1 MHLYLM
7 RLHWVFFIK
16 QSLLSVT
23 YYCRWK
29 MNLFRLKNYETV
41 GVRYFITITSQNI
54 DGYCFLFNR
63 MNGLG
68 SLSRCKL
75 RCSSRNL
82 YGLKY
87 VAASSVLHFILIKK
101 VYPFVHLS
109 LTPYLFLWFFFIC
122 IPNYQNIC
130 FFFFRVQLGHVW
142 CLIPTLFCEPQ

>member
-1 MHLYLM
+1 MEIDASVSYETSLS
-7 RLHWVFFIK
+7 FFIK
-16 QSLLSVT
+16 QSFLSVT
-23 YYCRWK
+23 CYCRLK
-29 MNLFRLKNYETV
+29 INLFRLKNYETV

-87 VAASSVLHFILIKK
+87 VAASSVLHFILIRK

-109 LTPYLFLWFFFIC
+109 LAPYLFFIC
-122 IPNYQNIC
+122 IRNCQNIC
-130 FFFFRVQLGHVW
+130 FFFL
-142 CLIPTLFCEPQ
+142 